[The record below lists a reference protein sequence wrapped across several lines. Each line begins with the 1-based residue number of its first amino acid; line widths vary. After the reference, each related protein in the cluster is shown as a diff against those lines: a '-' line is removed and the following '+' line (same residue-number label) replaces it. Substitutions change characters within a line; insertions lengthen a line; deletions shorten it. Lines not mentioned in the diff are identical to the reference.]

1 MTLNEISNLINGTVF
16 ASLGFLD
23 DNGEPSIRRVF
34 CRWHKGIGR
43 HYIST
48 NVSSMHIQ
56 NLLKNNK
63 ACLYFDN
70 CQTFEG
76 LCLTGIVIVHTD
88 REHKAFIWD
97 DDDIKY
103 YPDGID
109 DEDYCVIE
117 FEARRGR
124 YYRYDGKGDI
134 SQEDICKY
142 DKNSEWVNF

>member
-1 MTLNEISNLINGTVF
+1 MTLQEINRLVNDNIF

-23 DNGEPSIRRVF
+23 GDGNPSIRRVF

-48 NVSSMHIQ
+48 NTSSMHIQ
-56 NLLKNNK
+56 QLLKDNR

-70 CQTFEG
+70 CKTFEG
-76 LCLTGIVIVHTD
+76 VCFTGKAIVHLD
-88 REHKAFIWD
+88 HDHKAFIWD
-97 DDDIKY
+97 DGDVKY
-103 YPDGID
+103 YPDGVD

-117 FEARRGR
+117 FIAESGR

-134 SQEDICKY
+134 STDEITEY
-142 DKNSEWVNF
+142 DKNTKWVNF